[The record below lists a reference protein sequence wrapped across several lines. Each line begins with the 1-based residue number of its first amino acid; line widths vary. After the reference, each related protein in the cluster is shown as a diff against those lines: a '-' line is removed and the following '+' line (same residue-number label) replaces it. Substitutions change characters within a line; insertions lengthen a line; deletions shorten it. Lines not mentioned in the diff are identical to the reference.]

1 MTAAAKP
8 GSRPRVA
15 FAASEAEAAQRALR
29 ELHELYGRVAPHDAD
44 IIVPLGGDGFMLET
58 LHRFVASGKPIF
70 GMHRGSVG
78 FLMNSYRPEGLYER
92 LAAAQPV
99 QLHPLEM
106 TARREDG
113 RSHRAIAFN
122 EVSLLRES
130 RQAAKL
136 RISVDGVV
144 RLEELMADGI
154 LLSTPVGST
163 AYNLS
168 AHGPIIPL
176 GAGILALTPIS
187 AFRPRRW
194 RGALLPHDARVKIE
208 ALETDKRPVSAV
220 ADFTEVRDVVSVEIH
235 ENRDIAMTVLFDRE
249 ANLEERVLKEQFFS

>member
-1 MTAAAKP
+1 M
-8 GSRPRVA
+8 
-15 FAASEAEAAQRALR
+15 
-29 ELHELYGRVAPHDAD
+29 
-44 IIVPLGGDGFMLET
+44 
-58 LHRFVASGKPIF
+58 
-70 GMHRGSVG
+70 
-78 FLMNSYRPEGLYER
+78 
-92 LAAAQPV
+92 
-99 QLHPLEM
+99 
-106 TARREDG
+106 
-113 RSHRAIAFN
+113 
-122 EVSLLRES
+122 SLLRES

-136 RISVDGVV
+136 TVSVDGVV

-176 GAGILALTPIS
+176 GAGIMALTPIS

-194 RGALLPHDARVKIE
+194 RGALLPHGARVKID

-235 ENRDIAMTVLFDRE
+235 ENRDIAMTVLFDRD
-249 ANLEERVLKEQFFS
+249 ANLEERVLKEQFLS